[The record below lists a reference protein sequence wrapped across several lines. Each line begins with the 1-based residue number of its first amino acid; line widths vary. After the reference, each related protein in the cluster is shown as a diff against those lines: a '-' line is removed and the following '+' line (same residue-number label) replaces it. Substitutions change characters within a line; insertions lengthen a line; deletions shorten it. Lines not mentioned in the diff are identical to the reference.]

1 VNHVALRPRIPFI
14 GRVRGVLQ
22 KLLRAPGIT
31 QVVRLRQ
38 MIPDRAWVIQ
48 RLGGIY
54 KGLTAS
60 ERTKLYDIGL
70 AAQRAAL
77 DIGNLSPDASL
88 PLGQIPI
95 NEHLGATVDRF
106 ARGQA
111 LISIDDVGLN
121 FPRQGGWQFYV
132 DTDLVGTREQFDA
145 MIRQRAEE
153 IIGKE
158 ARYHKDF
165 EMPPSVNIELKPM
178 WIARGF

>member
-1 VNHVALRPRIPFI
+1 VALRPRIPFI
-14 GRVRGVLQ
+14 GRVRGVLR

-70 AAQRAAL
+70 AAQRAAMEF
-77 DIGNLSPDASL
+77 GNLSPDARL
-88 PLGQIPI
+88 PLGQIPM
-95 NEHLGATVDRF
+95 NEHLGATVDRG

-111 LISIDDVGLN
+111 LIGIDDVN
-121 FPRQGGWQFYV
+121 IDFTREGGWQFYV
-132 DTDLVGTREQFDA
+132 DTEFVGTREQFETMA
-145 MIRQRAEE
+145 RARAKE
-153 IIGKE
+153 IVLKE
-158 ARYHKDF
+158 AAYHRDMQ
-165 EMPPSVNIELKPM
+165 MPPDIQIELKPI